1 LLLELQITS
10 RQLRRLTVQR
20 NRLDAA
26 RARADT
32 RHWVLDRRT
41 RTRHLIELGGL
52 VQKAGLVDLVDDDR
66 ATLLG
71 AFLDIADQL
80 RLGKEGD
87 ERTPKQLATA
97 WRRRGLRAFDADKA
111 ATGPGAEQ
119 DGLAEDG
126 TRE

>member
-1 LLLELQITS
+1 M
-10 RQLRRLTVQR
+10 TVQR

-32 RHWVLDRRT
+32 RHWVQDRRT

-52 VQKAGLVDLVDDDR
+52 VQKAGLVELVDDDR

-87 ERTPKQLATA
+87 ERTPKQLAAA
-97 WRRRGLRAFDADKA
+97 WRRRGLRAFDTDKHTTA
-111 ATGPGAEQ
+111 AVSPSGSAE
-119 DGLAEDG
+119 DDPLAE
-126 TRE
+126 TAV